1 MSAPLIS
8 VITPVYNIQDYIGEA
23 IESVLKQTLQDFE
36 LILVDDCS
44 TDNSKAIMEE
54 YAQKDPRIKIFS
66 TPVNSWAHA
75 AGNVGLENATGKYI
89 AILDGDDIL
98 ISDRLEKQAQ
108 FLETNSEYDV
118 VGGWMKK
125 FGESDTIMNTF
136 LRDDLKIRMGQLF
149 DSTMGHGTAMIR
161 RELIEKFN
169 IRYDTNI
176 FYAHDYHFFT
186 QLAFK
191 ANARF
196 TSLPEIVY
204 LYRWHSEQ
212 TSIARRDEQIKF
224 SDQVRKEV
232 LAYFGITASQHIEI
246 HLHFCHKQSYK
257 ITAPHCD
264 IIAYYDALISGNIKS
279 GIFPEIPF
287 KQYLAAKLCKDMSR
301 SGLGGL
307 KFYLSFPDK
316 KHVTWSLLQKIQFT
330 IKCLRPKKR

>member
-1 MSAPLIS
+1 MSAPLVS
-8 VITPVYNIQDYIGEA
+8 VITPVYNIENYIGEA
-23 IESVLKQTLQDFE
+23 IESVLKQSLTDFE

-44 TDNSKAIMEE
+44 TDNSKAIMED
-54 YAQKDPRIKIFS
+54 YAQKDPRIKICS

-75 AGNVGLENATGKYI
+75 AGNVGLQHATGKYI

-98 ISDRLEKQAQ
+98 VSTRLEKQAA
-108 FLETNSEYDV
+108 FLETHTEYDV

-125 FGESDTIMNTF
+125 FGESDTIMDTF

-161 RELIEKFN
+161 RDLIEKYN
-169 IRYDTNI
+169 IRYDTDI

-191 ANARF
+191 AKARF

-224 SDQVRKEV
+224 SDQVRREV
-232 LAYFGITASQHIEI
+232 LSNFYITDQNLIDI
-246 HLHFCHKQSYK
+246 HLHFAHKQSYK
-257 ITAPHCD
+257 ITAPHSA
-264 IIAYYDALISGNIKS
+264 IIAYYDALIAGNKKS
-279 GIFPEIPF
+279 AIFPEDEF
-287 KQYLAAKLCKDMSR
+287 RKYLAAKICKDMSR
-301 SGLGGL
+301 AGLTGL
-307 KFYLSFPDK
+307 NFYMHFPDK
-316 KHVTWSLLQKIQFT
+316 EYTGWSLKQKAKFAL
-330 IKCLRPKKR
+330 KCLRPRKK